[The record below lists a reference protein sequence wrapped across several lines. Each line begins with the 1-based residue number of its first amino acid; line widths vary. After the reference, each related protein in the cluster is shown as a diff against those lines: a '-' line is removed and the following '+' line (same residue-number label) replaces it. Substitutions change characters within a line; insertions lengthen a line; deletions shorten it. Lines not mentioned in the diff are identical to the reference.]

1 MSGTVMQIVRVAILA
16 DSRLTEMALPA
27 ELPLREILP
36 AVQRLVVPS
45 AQNGDGGQAD
55 SGAAVQLS
63 LAPVGGQ
70 PFSLDASL
78 DTVGVVDGDLL
89 VLQPVPAG
97 PAAPGIVEDIADAA
111 MIFSTSRLKPWGIAH
126 IQRGALAAVIAVAL
140 LATGLTVTYRVAT
153 GVLAGLLAV
162 AGIAVASALAG
173 LLITIRSPRSGI
185 ALSIAALV
193 PIGAALA
200 LAVPGK
206 FGPAQVLL
214 GAAGVAAWSLIA
226 LMIPS
231 AERERVV
238 AFFTAAAVV
247 GASVAL
253 AAGAQLLWQLPL
265 LSIGCG
271 LIVAALLVTIQ
282 AAQLSALW
290 ARFPLPV
297 IPAPGDPTPSAPP
310 LRLLEDLPRRVR
322 VSDAHQSGFIAA
334 AVLLSVLGSVAIAV
348 RPEALSVVGWYLV
361 AATAAAATPA
371 RAGVGFGRMQG
382 VAAGSALSGS
392 RGPVGVLHHDRTLCR
407 RVRRG
412 AGASRA
418 HAGLGCG
425 GTEPGHRFA
434 GELLAAA
441 APAAGFGR
449 RRAGCFADPRHGLPG
464 RIVRLG
470 AQQMI
475 RAAFACLAATVVVAG
490 WWTPP
495 AWAIGPP
502 VVDAAA
508 QPPSGDPG
516 PVAPME
522 QRGACSVSG
531 VIPGTDPGVPTP
543 SQTMLNLPAAWQF
556 SRGEGQLVA
565 IIDTGVQPGP
575 RLPNV
580 DAGGDFVE
588 STDGLTD
595 CDGHGT
601 LVAGIVA
608 GQPGNDGFSGVAPAA
623 RLLSIRAMSTKFS
636 PRTSGGDPQLAQAT
650 LDVAVLAGAIVHAAD
665 LGAKVINVSTITCL
679 PADRMVDQAAL
690 GAAIR
695 YAAVDKDAVI
705 VAAAGNTG
713 ASGSVSAS
721 CDSNPLTDLSR
732 PDDPRNWAG
741 VTSVSIPSWWQPYV
755 LSVASLTSAG
765 QPSKFSMPGP
775 WVGIAAPGENI
786 ASVSNSGDGA
796 LANGLPTP
804 TRNWWLS
811 AAPATRPA
819 MSPGWPRW
827 SAAAIP
833 G

>member
-1 MSGTVMQIVRVAILA
+1 
-16 DSRLTEMALPA
+16 
-27 ELPLREILP
+27 
-36 AVQRLVVPS
+36 
-45 AQNGDGGQAD
+45 
-55 SGAAVQLS
+55 
-63 LAPVGGQ
+63 
-70 PFSLDASL
+70 
-78 DTVGVVDGDLL
+78 
-89 VLQPVPAG
+89 
-97 PAAPGIVEDIADAA
+97 
-111 MIFSTSRLKPWGIAH
+111 
-126 IQRGALAAVIAVAL
+126 
-140 LATGLTVTYRVAT
+140 
-153 GVLAGLLAV
+153 
-162 AGIAVASALAG
+162 
-173 LLITIRSPRSGI
+173 
-185 ALSIAALV
+185 
-193 PIGAALA
+193 
-200 LAVPGK
+200 
-206 FGPAQVLL
+206 
-214 GAAGVAAWSLIA
+214 
-226 LMIPS
+226 
-231 AERERVV
+231 
-238 AFFTAAAVV
+238 
-247 GASVAL
+247 
-253 AAGAQLLWQLPL
+253 
-265 LSIGCG
+265 
-271 LIVAALLVTIQ
+271 
-282 AAQLSALW
+282 
-290 ARFPLPV
+290 
-297 IPAPGDPTPSAPP
+297 
-310 LRLLEDLPRRVR
+310 
-322 VSDAHQSGFIAA
+322 
-334 AVLLSVLGSVAIAV
+334 
-348 RPEALSVVGWYLV
+348 
-361 AATAAAATPA
+361 
-371 RAGVGFGRMQG
+371 
-382 VAAGSALSGS
+382 
-392 RGPVGVLHHDRTLCR
+392 
-407 RVRRG
+407 
-412 AGASRA
+412 
-418 HAGLGCG
+418 
-425 GTEPGHRFA
+425 
-434 GELLAAA
+434 
-441 APAAGFGR
+441 
-449 RRAGCFADPRHGLPG
+449 
-464 RIVRLG
+464 
-470 AQQMI
+470 MI

-608 GQPGNDGFSGVAPAA
+608 GQPGNDGFSGVAPAGA
-623 RLLSIRAMSTKFS
+623 AAVHQGDVYEVLTAHI
-636 PRTSGGDPQLAQAT
+636 GGDPQLAQAT

-796 LANGLPTP
+796 LANGLPDAHQKLVALSGTSYAAGYVSGVAALVRSRYPGLNATEVVRRLTATAHRGARESSNIVGAGNLDAVAALTWQLPAEPGAVPHRPSRSPIRRSRRPKTP
-804 TRNWWLS
+804 HR
-811 AAPATRPA
+811 ATSH
-819 MSPGWPRW
+819 SPEQPR
-827 SAAAIP
+827 
-833 G
+833 